1 MKYRDLFERPKP
13 VMAMIHLK
21 GDSGDSVQER
31 ARREIDIYLN
41 AGVDAVLVENYFGSA
56 GDVGQTLK
64 YLQTNLPDVI
74 YGVNVLG
81 DHRCAFELAGEY
93 GAKFIQI
100 DSVCGHLRPKEDAR
114 YAKELA
120 SLREQCDAVLLG
132 GVRFKYQPNRSGRG
146 QDEDV
151 TLGMQRCDGIVVTG
165 EGTGMATPVG
175 KVKDF
180 RNVAGDFPL
189 IIGAGVT
196 PERLRESI
204 DLCDGF
210 IVGSWFK
217 EGHRDYGEVCEDYVR
232 RFMEERKRFYDR

>member
-1 MKYRDLFERPKP
+1 MKYRDLFENPKP
-13 VMAMIHLK
+13 VMAMVHLK
-21 GDSGDSVQER
+21 GDSRESVQER
-31 ARREIDIYLN
+31 AMREIDIYLRC
-41 AGVDAVLVENYFGSA
+41 GVDAVLVENYFGSA
-56 GDVGQTLK
+56 GDVIWTLK
-64 YLQTNLPDVI
+64 YLNEHLPDTI

-81 DHRCAFELAGEY
+81 DHRWAFEMAGEY

-100 DSVCGHLRPKEDAR
+100 DSVCGHLRPKEDER
-114 YAKELA
+114 YAEELA
-120 SLREQCDAVLLG
+120 LLRDQCDAVLLG
-132 GVRFKYQPNRSGRG
+132 GVRFKYQPVRSGRK

-151 TLGMQRCDGIVVTG
+151 ALGMKRCDGIVVTG

-180 RNVAGDFPL
+180 RTVAGDFPL

-196 PERLRESI
+196 PERLREGI

-217 EGHRDYGEVCEDYVR
+217 EGHRDYGEVCEAYVR
-232 RFMEERKRFYDR
+232 EFMEERKRLLG